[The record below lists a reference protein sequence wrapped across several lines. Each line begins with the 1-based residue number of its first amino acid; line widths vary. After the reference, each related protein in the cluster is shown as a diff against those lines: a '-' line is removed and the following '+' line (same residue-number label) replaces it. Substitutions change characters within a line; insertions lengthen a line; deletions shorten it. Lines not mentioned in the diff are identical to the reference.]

1 MIKLN
6 IAFIGTGVM
15 GRGMASQLLSQG
27 HQVSIYTRTKT
38 KAASLIEKGAEW
50 KETIKACVKDV
61 DAVITMVGYPDDVD
75 DVYRGKQG
83 LFRYAPKG
91 SLLIDMTT
99 SSPTL
104 AKALYKE
111 AAELKFR
118 LLDAPVSGGDIG
130 AKNGTLSI
138 MVGGQAADVQ
148 AAMPILECMGE
159 KIIHQGVAG
168 AGQTT
173 KMANQIAIA
182 SNMMGVVEALRFAE
196 ASGLDTSNV
205 LKSIETGAAGSWS
218 LSNLGPRMLK
228 GDTAPGF
235 YVEHFLKD
243 LRIALEEAKKLD
255 LPTPGLEQATSLYE
269 GMLENGMGQLGTQAL
284 YAYYQNLS

>member
-1 MIKLN
+1 MKLN

>member
-1 MIKLN
+1 MN